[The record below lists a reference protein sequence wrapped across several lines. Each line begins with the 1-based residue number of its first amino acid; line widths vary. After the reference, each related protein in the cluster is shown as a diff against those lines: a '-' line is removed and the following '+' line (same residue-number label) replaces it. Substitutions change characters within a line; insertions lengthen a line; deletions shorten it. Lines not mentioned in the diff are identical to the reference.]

1 MIPVPNGLRRHAQ
14 VRCHLFCRPQTCLP
28 QAGPPVL
35 QAVCAAELGD
45 MGGLEGQP
53 REGAIPLGVQCDGD
67 LGIRRGVSQLIDARE
82 GLGRSEPRLR
92 EWGR

>member
-1 MIPVPNGLRRHAQ
+1 
-14 VRCHLFCRPQTCLP
+14 
-28 QAGPPVL
+28 
-35 QAVCAAELGD
+35 